1 MGDTKAC
8 QTFWPMI
15 SAYIDTEL
23 KPAERAGLERHLSAC
38 PSCTLRASDLRAE
51 SALVRVGLDILA
63 DEADFK
69 DFSQKVLARVTPE
82 QPPLWERLSLW
93 LSETFTYQRG
103 TLVTVAATAVVVLAV
118 ATPLLLSRQV
128 PLGYAQERLEVQAV
142 SVDESQKLEVRP
154 VVLETDT
161 GDAIIFLSEPEER
174 KPTPIN
180 EEAQEEGALEP
191 ATPVLEK
198 RPNGGEL

>member
-1 MGDTKAC
+1 MGNNQAC
-8 QTFWPMI
+8 QTFLPMI
-15 SAYIDTEL
+15 SAFIDTEL
-23 KPAERAGLERHLSAC
+23 TPSERAGLERHLSAC
-38 PSCTLRASDLRAE
+38 PACTLRAADLRAE

-82 QPPLWERLSLW
+82 RPSLWERLSVW

-103 TLVTVAATAVVVLAV
+103 TLATVAATAAVVLAV
-118 ATPLLLSRQV
+118 AVPLSLSRRV

-161 GDAIIFLSEPEER
+161 GDAIIFLSEPEEK
-174 KPTPIN
+174 KPTPIHD
-180 EEAQEEGALEP
+180 EAHEEGALEP
-191 ATPVLEK
+191 AAPASEK